1 MILEVLVLE
10 EDRELIVL
18 YDEEDNECRFEV
30 LAVLDVDEGR
40 YAILMPAD
48 DNDEDE
54 EAYVLRIQQDE
65 NGRDILI
72 GIDNQQELN
81 TVVEAYEELARQ
93 ENNQHN

>member
-1 MILEVLVLE
+1 LE

-30 LAVLDVDEGR
+30 LAVLDVDEER

-48 DNDEDE
+48 DSDEDE
-54 EAYVLRIQQDE
+54 EAYVLRIEQDE
-65 NGRDILI
+65 DGQDILI
-72 GIDNQQELN
+72 GIDNEQELN